1 MSSNR
6 TIHLAKLLE
15 LISLA
20 NFLTAVRLLLAI
32 PVCVGILNEEWL
44 FCAVTLFICL
54 ITDIFDGKMARRAGS
69 ESTFGGLF
77 DHGTDAF
84 FVTCAL
90 GVISTEHYLTP
101 VLPLLIPLAFTQY
114 LLDSRKKE
122 SRGLKASFLGKANGI
137 AYSIPIC
144 LVVGAGLFDW
154 SWPYTAAKIL
164 AWVLVATTILS
175 MLDRLIRFT
184 RK

>member
-1 MSSNR
+1 M
-6 TIHLAKLLE
+6 AKLLE

-20 NFLTAVRLLLAI
+20 NFLTAVRLFLAI
-32 PVCVGILNEEWL
+32 PVCFGILNEEWL
-44 FCAVTLFICL
+44 FCAVALFICL

-69 ESTFGGLF
+69 ASKFGGLF
-77 DHGTDAF
+77 DHGTDAY

-90 GVISTEHYLTP
+90 GVLAAEQYLTP
-101 VLPLLIPLAFTQY
+101 ILPILIPIAFIQY
-114 LLDSRKKE
+114 LLDSHNNE
-122 SRGLKASFLGKANGI
+122 SQGLKASSLGKANGI

-154 SWPYTAAKIL
+154 LWPYMAAKIL

-184 RK
+184 KK

>member
-1 MSSNR
+1 M
-6 TIHLAKLLE
+6 AKLLD
-15 LISLA
+15 LISFA

-44 FCAVTLFICL
+44 FCAVALFICL

-69 ESTFGGLF
+69 ASKFGGLF

-84 FVTCAL
+84 FVTSVL
-90 GVISTEHYLTP
+90 GVLSAEQYLTR
-101 VLPLLIPLAFTQY
+101 VLPLLIPIAFIQY
-114 LLDSRKKE
+114 LLDSRNNE
-122 SRGLKASFLGKANGI
+122 SQGLKASSLGKANGI

-154 SWPYTAAKIL
+154 LWPYMAAKIL

-184 RK
+184 KK

>member
-1 MSSNR
+1 M
-6 TIHLAKLLE
+6 AKLLE

-44 FCAVTLFICL
+44 FCAVALFICL
-54 ITDIFDGKMARRAGS
+54 ITDIFDGKMARQAGS
-69 ESTFGGLF
+69 ASKIGGLF

-90 GVISTEHYLTP
+90 GVIATEEYLTP
-101 VLPLLIPLAFTQY
+101 VLPILIPIAFTQY
-114 LLDSRKKE
+114 LLDSGKNE
-122 SRGLKASFLGKANGI
+122 SQGLRASFLGKTNGI

-144 LVVGAGLFDW
+144 FVVGAGLFDW
-154 SWPYTAAKIL
+154 LWPYMAAKIL

-175 MLDRLIRFT
+175 MLDRLLRFT
-184 RK
+184 KK

>member
-1 MSSNR
+1 M
-6 TIHLAKLLE
+6 AKLLE

-20 NFLTAVRLLLAI
+20 NLLTAVRLLLAI

-44 FCAVTLFICL
+44 FCAVALFICL
-54 ITDIFDGKMARRAGS
+54 ITDIFDGKIARRAGS
-69 ESTFGGLF
+69 ASKFGGLF

-90 GVISTEHYLTP
+90 GVLAAEQYLTP
-101 VLPLLIPLAFTQY
+101 VLPILIPIAFTQY
-114 LLDSRKKE
+114 LLDSRKNE
-122 SRGLKASFLGKANGI
+122 SQGLKASILGKANGI

-154 SWPYTAAKIL
+154 LWPYTSAKLL
-164 AWVLVATTILS
+164 AWGLVATTVLS
-175 MLDRLIRFT
+175 MLDRLIRF
-184 RK
+184 KKK

>member
-1 MSSNR
+1 M
-6 TIHLAKLLE
+6 AKLLE

-32 PVCVGILNEEWL
+32 PVCVGIVNKEWL
-44 FCAVTLFICL
+44 FCAVALFICL

-69 ESTFGGLF
+69 DSKFGGLF

-90 GVISTEHYLTP
+90 GVMATEQYLTP
-101 VLPLLIPLAFTQY
+101 VLPILIPIAFTQY
-114 LLDSRKKE
+114 LLDSRKNE
-122 SRGLKASFLGKANGI
+122 SQGLKASFLGKANGI

-154 SWPYTAAKIL
+154 LWPYMATKIL
-164 AWVLVATTILS
+164 AWVLVVTTLLS

-184 RK
+184 KK

>member
-1 MSSNR
+1 M
-6 TIHLAKLLE
+6 AKLLE

-44 FCAVTLFICL
+44 FCAVALFICL

-69 ESTFGGLF
+69 ASKFGGLF

-84 FVTCAL
+84 FVTSAL
-90 GVISTEHYLTP
+90 GVLAAEQYLTP
-101 VLPLLIPLAFTQY
+101 VLPILIPIAFIQY
-114 LLDSRKKE
+114 LLDSRNHE
-122 SRGLKASFLGKANGI
+122 SQGLKASSLGKTNGI

-154 SWPYTAAKIL
+154 LWPYTAAKIL

-184 RK
+184 KK